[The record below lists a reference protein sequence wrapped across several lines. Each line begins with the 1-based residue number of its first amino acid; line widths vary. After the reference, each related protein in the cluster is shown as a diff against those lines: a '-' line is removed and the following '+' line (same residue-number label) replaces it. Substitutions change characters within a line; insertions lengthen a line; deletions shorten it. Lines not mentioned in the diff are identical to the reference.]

1 MVGSGWLF
9 AALAGASYA
18 GPASLISWV
27 IAAVLFIFIGLAYA
41 ELGSMLPFSGSLVR
55 IDHYAHGSISN
66 YLLGWAYLIGAA
78 TTVAME
84 AEAIIMY
91 TNKYLPVFSSA
102 SGYLTP
108 LGITAAAALIALFT
122 LIQIIGVNV
131 FGKVN
136 TAITIWKFIIPSLT
150 VVLLISLYF
159 HPSNFTA
166 YGGFMPLGW
175 SAVFSAMIPSGIVW
189 AYEGFRQALEYAGE
203 ARNPH
208 RDVPLALILSIL
220 ITAGL
225 YVALEVAFIG
235 GIDWGKVFLQD
246 SQGKYTIL
254 IKPGDWQ
261 NLAESNWAGSPFYT
275 ELATSGV
282 ALLVAFAAILLV
294 DAWVSPAG
302 TMGVYIGTTARSFYG
317 FSRQGY
323 FPEVFGSLHK
333 RFQTPWFSMVFTLI
347 LALLFLLPFPTWY
360 QIVSISSTAT
370 VVNYLAG
377 GSSLVVLRRT
387 APELRRGY
395 RVYSPWLI
403 GLISFTASS
412 MLIYLTGWPSLGY
425 VFIVT
430 AFGLPLVVLGYRG
443 KLGLST
449 KESAL
454 FSIIYWAS
462 IALVMYLGLINA
474 SLSFTIY
481 WSAFAVIMVMSLLY
495 LYHKS
500 KGSYAA
506 LEVSSAS
513 WFIGY
518 MLIMGAL
525 SYLGSL
531 GMGYLKYPW
540 DYLIA
545 LAASVVFFVVSVM
558 QGFETKELAEIKA
571 KGMPIE

>member
-1 MVGSGWLF
+1 MF

-18 GPASLISWV
+18 GPASLISWI

-108 LGITAAAALIALFT
+108 LGIAAAAALIAVFT

-136 TAITIWKFIIPSLT
+136 AAITIWKFIIPSLT
-150 VVLLISLYF
+150 VVLLLSLYF

-166 YGGFMPLGW
+166 YGGFMPLGL

-208 RDVPLALILSIL
+208 HDVPLALIISIL

-235 GIDWGKVFLQD
+235 GINWGKIFLQD

-261 NLAESNWAGSPFYT
+261 SLAESNWAGSPFYT

-282 ALLVAFAAILLV
+282 ALLMVFAVILLI
-294 DAWVSPAG
+294 DAWISPAG

-323 FPEVFGSLHK
+323 FPELFGSLHR
-333 RFQTPWFSMVFTLI
+333 RFQTPWFSMIFTLV
-347 LALLFLLPFPTWY
+347 LAILFLLPFPTWY

-377 GSSLVVLRRT
+377 GSSLVILRKT
-387 APELRRGY
+387 APELRRAY
-395 RVYSPWLI
+395 RVRSPWLI
-403 GLISFTASS
+403 GLLSFTASS

-430 AFGLPLVVLGYRG
+430 AFGLPLMILGYRG
-443 KLGLST
+443 KLGLSI
-449 KESAL
+449 KESVA
-454 FSIIYWAS
+454 FSLIYWA
-462 IALVMYLGLINA
+462 ALSLIMYLGLIE
-474 SLSFTIY
+474 SMMSFIIY
-481 WSAFAVIMVMSLLY
+481 WSIFALIMAASLLY
-495 LYHKS
+495 LYRKA
-500 KGSYAA
+500 KGSYTA

-518 MLIMGAL
+518 MIVIGAL

-540 DYLIA
+540 DYLLA
-545 LAASVVFFVVSVM
+545 LIASVAFFIVSVK
-558 QGFETKELAEIKA
+558 QGFETRELSEIKI
-571 KGMPIE
+571 KGIPVE